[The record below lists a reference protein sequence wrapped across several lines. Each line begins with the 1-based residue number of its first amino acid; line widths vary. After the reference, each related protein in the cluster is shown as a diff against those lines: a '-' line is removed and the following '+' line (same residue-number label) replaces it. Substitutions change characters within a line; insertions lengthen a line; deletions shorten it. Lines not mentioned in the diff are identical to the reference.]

1 MNGNVL
7 EAVIG
12 AVVLVI
18 ASFFIFFA
26 YQTSG
31 EKIGSGYPLIAKFE
45 SANGLATGA
54 DIKISGIKVGIVK
67 SLSIGDDYQAK
78 AIFLIKDGIEIP
90 SDSTAAIVT
99 DGLIGNKFVSI
110 SIGFESEML
119 KPGDEFES
127 TKSAINLESILDK
140 VIAGMIK
147 G

>member
-1 MNGNVL
+1 MSGNVL

-31 EKIGSGYPLIAKFE
+31 EKISDGYVVIAKFE
-45 SANGLATGA
+45 NANGLAAGA

-78 AIFLIKDGIEIP
+78 AVFLIKNGVKIP

-110 SIGFESEML
+110 SVGFESDTLE
-119 KPGDEFES
+119 PNDEFEN
-127 TKSAINLESILDK
+127 TKPAINLEGILDK
-140 VIAGMIK
+140 VITNMIK